1 MKLTPHFSL
10 AEFGAVPP
18 EHRDR
23 VRTLA
28 LMLEHVR
35 ALCGGRSVRITSG
48 WRLPRKP
55 DDHSQHITGSAA
67 DFAIEGVSCVI
78 IAHRV
83 MEARA
88 RGDFPQFGQM
98 IAYPYERFHVHL
110 SLANRHSGKTDEL
123 LVCVKKSPERYQP
136 WDGWGPLPRN
146 EN

>member
-1 MKLTPHFSL
+1 
-10 AEFGAVPP
+10 
-18 EHRDR
+18 
-23 VRTLA
+23 
-28 LMLEHVR
+28 
-35 ALCGGRSVRITSG
+35 
-48 WRLPRKP
+48 
-55 DDHSQHITGSAA
+55 
-67 DFAIEGVSCVI
+67 VI

-123 LVCVKKSPERYQP
+123 LVCVKKRPERYQP